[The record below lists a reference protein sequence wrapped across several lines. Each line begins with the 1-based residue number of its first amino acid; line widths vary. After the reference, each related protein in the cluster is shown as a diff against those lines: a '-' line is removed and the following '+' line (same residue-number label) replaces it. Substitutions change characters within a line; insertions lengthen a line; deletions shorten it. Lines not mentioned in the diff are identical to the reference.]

1 MSTTQLPMIVKF
13 EVKKD
18 KIDFVKQ
25 ELLKILEPTRKEQGC
40 LKYDLHQDLED
51 PSIFMFYEVWE
62 TKEAWMAHDTKKHI
76 LDFKKNIEG
85 AVNQISVNKLTL
97 I

>member
-1 MSTTQLPMIVKF
+1 MNPNQLPMIVKF

-18 KIDFVKQ
+18 KIEFVKK
-25 ELLKILEPTRKEQGC
+25 ELLSILEPTRQEQGC
-40 LKYDLHQDLED
+40 LRYDLHQDIED

-62 TKEAWMAHDTKKHI
+62 TTEAWKAHDSKKHI

-85 AVNQISVNKLTL
+85 AVDKISFNKLTL